1 MEKAEGQIWRTCLH
15 VGITGSLALSQMPV
29 IIPVGGWGKR
39 ILKFETVLGSVRCCP
54 KQNQKRWGA
63 RERLRER
70 KSWQDGS
77 VGQDNCAG
85 MRPARTLG
93 VLSLSG
99 TVCLP

>member
-63 RERLRER
+63 REHTL
-70 KSWQDGS
+70 KVPFPWSDSKS
-77 VGQDNCAG
+77 VGFLYISGD
-85 MRPARTLG
+85 
-93 VLSLSG
+93 SLVKRG
-99 TVCLP
+99 FKKVCR